1 MTSPYNNAARK
12 LRWDAGFSL
21 LEVMVALVVMSVGL
35 LGIAKMQALALSSTS
50 TARMRSLAALE
61 AASIASTMR
70 ADRAYWSNVSNDP
83 NVQITGSGSSTV
95 NPTVT
100 PGDATLISPTSLAVC
115 PCTPAGIA
123 AWDLNGW
130 AADLNKQIPSFQA
143 SVNCT
148 VPTPTAPPAPVGCKV
163 VINWIEN
170 QVASN
175 AQQAVQIAAQQAQA
189 GGALPRTSYTLYV
202 DP

>member
-1 MTSPYNNAARK
+1 MSPYNGVLRK
-12 LRWDAGFSL
+12 FRRAAGFSL

-35 LGIAKMQALALSSTS
+35 LGIAKMQALALASTS

-70 ADRAYWSNVSNDP
+70 ADRAYWSNVSKDP
-83 NVQITGSGSSTV
+83 NVQMTGSGSSTV

-100 PGDATLISPTSLAVC
+100 PGDATLIPPTSLAVC
-115 PCTPAGIA
+115 PCTPAAIA

-130 AADLNKQIPSFQA
+130 AVDLNNQIPTFNA

-148 VPTPTAPPAPVGCKV
+148 VPAPTAPAAPVGCKV
-163 VINWIEN
+163 VITWVEN

-175 AQQAVQIAAQQAQA
+175 AQQATQIAAQQAQA
-189 GGALPRTSYTLYV
+189 GGALPRTGYTLYV